1 MKNTDTVL
9 LIKINNNA
17 TLRVRKDKIVA
28 MVSGDKPGV
37 TDLYV
42 EGIGLPWHI
51 PDDATPT
58 NALIGLVWGGDDD

>member
-17 TLRVRKDKIVA
+17 TLHVRKDKIVA
-28 MVSGDKPGV
+28 TVSGDRPGT
-37 TDLYV
+37 TDIYV

-51 PDDATPT
+51 PEEATPA
-58 NALIGLVWGGDDD
+58 NALIGLIWGDED